1 MLLHPPHV
9 VRQPPDIVAKITTLI
24 NCVFVCAVVAMDGD
38 TADARYVVLGDV
50 VGSREI
56 DDRAAF
62 RERLTDARRAVTDA
76 RGEDFAAGPSMLKGI
91 DELGA
96 VLTRLDGLYDVVVT
110 MNDWLHPQAIRLA
123 VASGEIEF
131 GPTEDVARMDGGAVH
146 RATELL
152 ESVEGD
158 DLWFGLDTGTEPLD
172 TAVADEINL
181 LVHLR
186 RSWTDR
192 QRDVV
197 TRYERAGTQ
206 RAVAEELGV
215 SQQAVSTVLQGASWP
230 LIDTVESR
238 LRRTLATYDGDDEVA
253 GE

>member
-1 MLLHPPHV
+1 
-9 VRQPPDIVAKITTLI
+9 
-24 NCVFVCAVVAMDGD
+24 MDSN

-62 RERLTDARRAVTDA
+62 RGQLSDARNAVTDA
-76 RGEDFAAGPSMLKGI
+76 CGEDFVAGPSVLKGI
-91 DELGA
+91 DEVGA
-96 VLTRLDGLYDVVVT
+96 VLTRLGRLYDVVVT
-110 MNDWLHPQAIRLA
+110 MNDRLHPHAIRLA

-131 GPTEDVARMDGGAVH
+131 GATDDVARMDGEAVH

-152 ESVEGD
+152 EGVEADG
-158 DLWFGLDTGTEPLD
+158 LWFGLDTGTEPLD

-192 QRDVV
+192 QREVV
-197 TRYERAGTQ
+197 TRYERTGTQ
-206 RAVAEELGV
+206 RAVADELGV

-230 LIDTVESR
+230 LIETVEER
-238 LRRTLATYDGDDEVA
+238 LRRTLASYDGDDEVA
-253 GE
+253 TE